1 MYGHAEVGFIFVLM
15 IKNYDYLN
23 MYVSGLYDDRHE
35 IIIRWRVCF

>member
-15 IKNYDYLN
+15 IKKLRLPE
-23 MYVSGLYDDRHE
+23 YVSGLYDDRHE